1 MTNTSKST
9 RILAY
14 DMIRIAAIFAVVMI
28 HSSSAYIS
36 APVHTLD
43 FFLGN
48 IMESL
53 SRIGVPLFI
62 MLSGALLLNEN
73 KEFNFQKMKQYC
85 IRIFILLYIWS
96 FLFAIFYEIL
106 IPLVGNHPISIK
118 EFLYSFIF
126 GQYHQWYL
134 FMIIGLYL
142 ITPILKLFIKQEN
155 RKYIE
160 WFILL
165 SIVFR
170 FSVPIMNLLSNTL
183 TNTTDIMANY
193 VNQYSLQF
201 ADPNLTYFF
210 LGWYFT
216 NCSLSKKQ
224 KSTIYVLGFL
234 ALMTTILGNYLL
246 PTASSVFYSGVSANT
261 LFYAAALFLFLYSQE
276 WKNVPTKW
284 VNLLSKMSFGIYLVH
299 PIWLTILKQLPISEA
314 AIIRIPFNW
323 IGSMVLSLVTV
334 YIMSNIPFIKKL
346 VKN

>member
-1 MTNTSKST
+1 
-9 RILAY
+9 
-14 DMIRIAAIFAVVMI
+14 
-28 HSSSAYIS
+28 
-36 APVHTLD
+36 
-43 FFLGN
+43 
-48 IMESL
+48 
-53 SRIGVPLFI
+53 
-62 MLSGALLLNEN
+62 
-73 KEFNFQKMKQYC
+73 
-85 IRIFILLYIWS
+85 
-96 FLFAIFYEIL
+96 
-106 IPLVGNHPISIK
+106 
-118 EFLYSFIF
+118 
-126 GQYHQWYL
+126 
-134 FMIIGLYL
+134 MIIGLYL

-224 KSTIYVLGFL
+224 KNTIYVLGFL

-246 PTASSVFYSGVSANT
+246 PTASSVFYSGISANT
-261 LFYAAALFLFLYSQE
+261 LFDAAALFLFLYTRE

-299 PIWLTILKQLPISEA
+299 PIWLTILKQLPISKT

-323 IGSMVLSLVTV
+323 ISSMVLSLVTV
-334 YIMSNIPFIKKL
+334 YIMSNIPVIKKL